1 MAPVKTL
8 AEKSTRLK
16 MSGSNC
22 TKQKSNGRKKAWSKP
37 TLEDVSGKIMA
48 QPYIRFT

>member
-1 MAPVKTL
+1 MDKTKAL
-8 AEKSTRLK
+8 KEKE
-16 MSGSNC
+16 
-22 TKQKSNGRKKAWSKP
+22 QKKEDRIRQAKEKWQRP

>member
-1 MAPVKTL
+1 MQRKTKL
-8 AEKSTRLK
+8 EESKVEKK
-16 MSGSNC
+16 
-22 TKQKSNGRKKAWSKP
+22 KQKKEWQKP

>member
-1 MAPVKTL
+1 MDKTKVL
-8 AEKSTRLK
+8 KEKEQEK
-16 MSGSNC
+16 DN
-22 TKQKSNGRKKAWSKP
+22 QKGHAKEKWQKP

>member
-1 MAPVKTL
+1 MAKTKQAVKTMDSNTFCL
-8 AEKSTRLK
+8 NAAGVA
-16 MSGSNC
+16 SG
-22 TKQKSNGRKKAWSKP
+22 TKKKDWSKP

>member
-1 MAPVKTL
+1 MKKGGKMAMKKKL
-8 AEKSTRLK
+8 N
-16 MSGSNC
+16 GSQKNGSKKNQK
-22 TKQKSNGRKKAWSKP
+22 KQKWEKP